1 MTRSKT
7 LTDLFAHYLAEVR
20 SSQAPSTQYRQGLF
34 FDTVAREL
42 GDMRLEDITPDV
54 LRAWKIRLGLRHK
67 ASTVYRYMVLLN
79 CALRFA
85 VECGW
90 LVGNPMAKVRRPSSG
105 RGRVRFLTSDE
116 QRRLLEACRQSA
128 NPLLYAFVTL
138 ALWTGGR
145 KEEIRQLQ
153 WPEVNFDQGVVRFL
167 KTKTDRP
174 RSVPL
179 VGDARRVLEALAV
192 ARRPGIAWVFAGADG
207 RKPVEVEEHW
217 RTARRQAQLLDF
229 KIHDLRHTFASYLA
243 MSGGSLRDIAECLG
257 HSKIDQA
264 LAYSHLLPSHT
275 ASVVAQMHAQF
286 LNPTLNQER
295 PSDG

>member
-1 MTRSKT
+1 

-20 SSQAPSTQYRQGLF
+20 DNHAASTHRQQTLF
-34 FDTVAREL
+34 FAAVLRDL
-42 GDMRLEDITPDV
+42 GPLALPDVTPDV
-54 LRAWKIRLGLRHK
+54 LRAWKGCLSLHHK
-67 ASTVYRYMVLLN
+67 ASTVYRYMVFLG

-90 LVGNPMAKVRRPSSG
+90 LVHNPLAKVRRPSPG

-116 QRRLLEACRQSA
+116 QRRLLDACRQSA

-179 VGDARRVLEALAV
+179 VGDARRVLEALAT
-192 ARRPGIAWVFAGADG
+192 ARRPGIPWVFAGADG

-217 RTARRQAQLLDF
+217 RTARRQAKLIDF

-275 ASVVAQMHAQF
+275 ASVVAQMHAKF